1 MTGAGILPGT
11 IAPMTGTIPGT
22 ITPGIPDLGTAH
34 GTAGTIPGTM
44 VGAILIATAITAIM
58 DGAIPSS
65 IMVAAMPIT
74 HLAIVLHASLL
85 AEVAAASA
93 QVIVARLQDVVPSV
107 PAMVIIEAAR
117 QQVARPATTMARLVP
132 VVLPAAQA
140 PLVEVRALVAVVAPS
155 EAEVAE
161 AAQVVAVDSDVT
173 DSLEFIV

>member
-1 MTGAGILPGT
+1 
-11 IAPMTGTIPGT
+11 
-22 ITPGIPDLGTAH
+22 
-34 GTAGTIPGTM
+34 
-44 VGAILIATAITAIM
+44 M

-74 HLAIVLHASLL
+74 HLAIVLHASPL

-107 PAMVIIEAAR
+107 PAMVIIEAAL
-117 QQVARPATTMARLVP
+117 QQVARPATTMVRLVP
-132 VVLPAAQA
+132 VALPAAQA
-140 PLVEVRALVAVVAPS
+140 PSVVEVVLALVVAPS